1 MSFDSLLKEKL
12 STQLKKKSNFSH
24 HQTAPVKILGI
35 FVFLKNLSKFLN
47 KEMILILGDEEI
59 LDTQSERIKSNEG
72 PSNPQR
78 MTSMYQRASQTCKII
93 YNFTLIG
100 PKM

>member
-1 MSFDSLLKEKL
+1 MSFEREAPN
-12 STQLKKKSNFSH
+12 TAKKNSNFCH

-47 KEMILILGDEEI
+47 RKMILFLGDEEI
-59 LDTQSERIKSNEG
+59 LDTQSERIKSSEG

-78 MTSMYQRASQTCKII
+78 MTSLYQRAS
-93 YNFTLIG
+93 
-100 PKM
+100 

>member
-1 MSFDSLLKEKL
+1 
-12 STQLKKKSNFSH
+12 
-24 HQTAPVKILGI
+24 
-35 FVFLKNLSKFLN
+35 
-47 KEMILILGDEEI
+47 MILILGDEEF

-78 MTSMYQRASQTCKII
+78 MTSMYQRASQTYNII

-100 PKM
+100 PKMWKKVKCVKAINDYENGDRKVFHWETLLQPQRTPEYNNIYR